1 LSEED
6 GMTDDAQQTT
16 DPADDRPV
24 VSDEA
29 RNLPPEIRS
38 IVSEVEGI
46 QPEPGVPI
54 RRGLLDREERMIKD
68 GILRMGTQ
76 VVEAIRAAS
85 AALEH
90 HDAEAALQVIKDDPF
105 INELQRHVS
114 GLILVTIAT
123 QQPVARDL
131 RYLLTLDHV
140 ASELERMGDHAA
152 SVAKQ
157 VRHMAPEPP
166 LRPSMRLTE
175 MATLAAD
182 NLQGVLRALVDADSD
197 MAREVARR
205 DDDLDAMWHQ
215 TWDEV
220 AELMREDPDN
230 VNRGMRIMLA
240 AHYLERIGDRTTN
253 IAEDVVYLTTGE
265 IEDLNP

>member
-1 LSEED
+1 
-6 GMTDDAQQTT
+6 MTDDAQLTT
-16 DPADDRPV
+16 ESADDTRDSAP
-24 VSDEA
+24 EA
-29 RNLPPEIRS
+29 EAPEEIELLVTQ
-38 IVSEVEGI
+38 IEGV
-46 QPEPGVPI
+46 QPEPAAPI
-54 RRGLLDREERMIKD
+54 RRGLLDREERLIKD

-76 VVEAIRAAS
+76 VVEAVRAAS
-85 AALEH
+85 DALRR
-90 HDAEAALQVIKDDPF
+90 HDAVAALQVIKDDPF

-166 LRPSMRLTE
+166 LRPAAQLTE
-175 MATLAAD
+175 MANLAAD
-182 NLQGVLRALVDADSD
+182 NLQAVLRALVDADAD
-197 MAREVARR
+197 EARVVARR
-205 DDDLDAMWHQ
+205 DDDLDALWHG

-220 AELMREDPDN
+220 AVLMREDPAN
-230 VNRGMRIMLA
+230 VDRGMRIMLA